1 MRRLIEL
8 CRPLCVVWCVLVLG
22 SAAPLAEAICD
33 PSKPVASDPWDRY
46 HERGGNRCEG
56 VYGEQPVSGDI
67 VGEIASFTLGPP
79 RYELEPTPL
88 TLAWPDAAEGPV
100 RLRAVALREDLLYQ
114 MDAVQPPGTFAFA
127 WPSEV
132 LVHRKIGPQE
142 LGVRAWVVRPLLGR
156 VRPLHLPLTVRQGD
170 AASGAETDP
179 GGGAERYVM
188 VVVPGAALRKLEV
201 ALDRVIGTDEV
212 ATAPGEAREA
222 LEELKPYSDL
232 GRGHYAANT
241 AFPFALPVLS
251 QVGTYRLRLRAER
264 EDGEPDTESFWF
276 MHAVP

>member
-8 CRPLCVVWCVLVLG
+8 WRSLCVVWCLLVLG

-33 PSKPVASDPWDRY
+33 PSKPVASEPWDRY

-67 VGEIASFTLGPP
+67 IGEIASFTRGPP
-79 RYELEPTPL
+79 RYALDPTPL
-88 TLAWPDAAEGPV
+88 ILAWPDTVEGPV

-132 LVHRKIGPQE
+132 LMHRKIGPEE
-142 LGVRAWVVRPLLGR
+142 LGVRAWVARPLLGR
-156 VRPLHLPLTVRQGD
+156 ERPLHLPLTVRQGGPP
-170 AASGAETDP
+170 SGADADT
-179 GGGAERYVM
+179 GIAAERYVM

-201 ALDRVIGTDEV
+201 ALDRVVETDEV
-212 ATAPGEAREA
+212 ATPPGEARET

-232 GRGHYAANT
+232 GRGHYAANS
-241 AFPFALPVLS
+241 AFAFALPVLS

-276 MHAVP
+276 MHAAP